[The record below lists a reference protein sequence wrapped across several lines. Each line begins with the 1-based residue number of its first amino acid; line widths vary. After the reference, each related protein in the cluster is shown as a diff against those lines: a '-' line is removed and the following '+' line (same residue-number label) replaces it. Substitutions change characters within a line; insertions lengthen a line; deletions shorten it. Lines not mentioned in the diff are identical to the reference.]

1 MVGHN
6 NKKSDFQLPCKLPH
20 PPDSPD
26 SNKHD
31 TVAGGSVRTACNA
44 IPPATP
50 YRLLNP
56 KWPTGGPKM
65 ADGVW
70 KS

>member
-1 MVGHN
+1 MFFYQTFFDPTFVMT
-6 NKKSDFQLPCKLPH
+6 KETSTTQ
-20 PPDSPD
+20 SQ
-26 SNKHD
+26 
-31 TVAGGSVRTACNA
+31 VAAC

-65 ADGVW
+65 AYGVW
-70 KS
+70 KGV